1 MNIVGFLKE
10 SRRVFRLAKKPGRE
24 EFNKIAKITG
34 VGIIIIGLIG
44 FTIKIAAWIITK
56 KVAG

>member
-1 MNIVGFLKE
+1 MNIAGFIKE
-10 SRRVFRLAKKPGRE
+10 SRRVFTLAKKPNRE

-34 VGIIIIGLIG
+34 VGIIIIGIIG
-44 FTIKIAAWIITK
+44 FLIKIAAWLISR